1 MKENKKAILEI
12 LKKSS
17 KKDGKFENLVLNLAL
32 QKIDSDSFEF
42 DGDAVYTNDKKR
54 LVYCMSQEASFTI
67 PEGVE
72 IIGEMAFRGKKTL
85 KNVIIANSVKEIEHD
100 AFYDCDEL
108 DNVYVPAG
116 VKVVKSYAFAECD
129 KLKKVTFAGTPNKL
143 SRHAFDD
150 CDQLHNIIVP
160 AGSSKFFRKELHFI
174 NGDTDYLVL
183 EKAEKKAEA
192 EFGAICKGKAD
203 VITNTPDESFAGKMM
218 GDGMMFVPEEGHI
231 YAPCDANVEF
241 VFPTKHAIGLKTKDG
256 VELLL
261 HIGID
266 TVKMNGEGF
275 DVKVSDGQSVKKG
288 ELLMDFD
295 LEKVA
300 REAKST
306 ASVMVFTNLGED
318 NTIEVVK
325 LGEVKPEE
333 LVLKLK

>member
-85 KNVIIANSVKEIEHD
+85 KNIIIANSVKEIEHD

-108 DNVYVPAG
+108 DNIYVPAG
-116 VKVVKSYAFAECD
+116 VKIVRSYAFAECD

-150 CDQLHNIIVP
+150 CDQLHDIIVP
-160 AGSSKFFRKELHFI
+160 VGSSKFFRKELHFI
-174 NGDTDYLVL
+174 DGDTDYLVL
-183 EKAEKKAEA
+183 EDPKKKAEIADKKMETSEKKTDKKVETSEKKVDKKAETSEKKAKKEPA
-192 EFGAICKGKAD
+192 K
-203 VITNTPDESFAGKMM
+203 
-218 GDGMMFVPEEGHI
+218 
-231 YAPCDANVEF
+231 
-241 VFPTKHAIGLKTKDG
+241 
-256 VELLL
+256 
-261 HIGID
+261 
-266 TVKMNGEGF
+266 VK
-275 DVKVSDGQSVKKG
+275 
-288 ELLMDFD
+288 
-295 LEKVA
+295 
-300 REAKST
+300 
-306 ASVMVFTNLGED
+306 
-318 NTIEVVK
+318 
-325 LGEVKPEE
+325 
-333 LVLKLK
+333 